1 MSNRSFRAPNGYPTS
16 SSLARAEF
24 FSTGRFDDEETRDP
38 PDNEALTALVENMFD
53 NVAKAFE
60 DTLLA
65 TNLDSML
72 SSLTYAFHHQ
82 VDRIQRDLDDNESR
96 IRQAREE
103 DDASEISSV
112 RLERLVD
119 KAHVLEQKR
128 DACEHLRDAAANA
141 YSEHTGSAWRPAS
154 RSMVNHR
161 NKTAASISGSDYINA
176 KRYQETNILIPQ
188 GTRIA
193 FSGGY
198 DCTDVQGIWDTLD
211 KVRAKYPDM
220 VLLHTA
226 GTKGADAIARA
237 WCANRG
243 VTDIPFPMKKRNADD
258 RAAPFR
264 RNDLLLASWPKGV
277 IVYPG
282 TGITDN
288 LADKAR
294 QNGITLFDRRVTKAT
309 PQAEPGA

>member
-1 MSNRSFRAPNGYPTS
+1 MSNNSFRAPNGYPSS

-38 PDNEALTALVENMFD
+38 PDNEALTALVETMFD

-60 DTLLA
+60 DTSLA
-65 TNLDSML
+65 TNLDSVL

-82 VDRIQRDLDDNESR
+82 VDRAQRALDDNESR
-96 IRQAREE
+96 LRQAREE

-112 RLERLVD
+112 KLERLM
-119 KAHVLEQKR
+119 AHAEVLEGKR
-128 DACEHLRDAAANA
+128 DAFEHLRDASANA
-141 YSEHTGSAWRPAS
+141 YAEHTGSVWRPAT

-161 NKTAASISGSDYINA
+161 NKTAASVSSNDYINA

-188 GTRIA
+188 GTKIA

-198 DCTDVQGIWDTLD
+198 ACTDVQGIWDTLD

-226 GTKGADAIARA
+226 GAKGADAIAKA
-237 WCANRG
+237 WAANRG

-294 QNGITLFDRRVTKAT
+294 QNGITLFDRRGSKTQ
-309 PQAEPGA
+309 PQTNKGA